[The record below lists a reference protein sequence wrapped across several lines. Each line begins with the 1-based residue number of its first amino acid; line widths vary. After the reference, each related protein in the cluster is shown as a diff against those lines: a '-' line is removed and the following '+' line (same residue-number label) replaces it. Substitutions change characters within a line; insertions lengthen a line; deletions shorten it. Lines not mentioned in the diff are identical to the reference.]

1 MLFNFQVYFFTVRPK
16 DVQKRPLLSC
26 FEPSELY
33 NLALS
38 KDNMAN
44 WTCNWN
50 YGLLHFFVCFVLIEV
65 QPNSIYGVTS

>member
-44 WTCNWN
+44 WTCNWKFRFN
-50 YGLLHFFVCFVLIEV
+50 RSPAQFNLWCYVV
-65 QPNSIYGVTS
+65 